1 VLVVSILIWFIVRN
15 YCLLTTSLAPGWC
28 KERLLVLGCRQLE
41 SPAGFMSSP
50 RKQHARGTPGQTS
63 RSALERDALLSARAL
78 VDRMRTLYRELER
91 MTDAPITVHRALAC
105 IGEDPGIPASR
116 LATRLGMQRP
126 AVSHVLKG
134 LAARGWIERRRHE
147 GDQRS
152 VQIHPTAD
160 GQQILR
166 ATSGRAVGTLQRA
179 VRGLGARQL
188 QQLAD
193 GLAALLARLP
203 DAQPPQP
210 RSPAAMISRRGATAP
225 RSRVSGRA

>member
-1 VLVVSILIWFIVRN
+1 M
-15 YCLLTTSLAPGWC
+15 
-28 KERLLVLGCRQLE
+28 LGCEHRE
-41 SPAGFMSSP
+41 VSAGFMSSP
-50 RKQHARGTPGQTS
+50 RKRIARNTPGLTT
-63 RSALERDALLSARAL
+63 RSALERDALLSARSL

-91 MTDAPITVHRALAC
+91 ATDAPITVHRALAC
-105 IGEDPGIPASR
+105 IGEEPGIPASR

-147 GDQRS
+147 RDQRS
-152 VQIHPTAD
+152 VQIHATAD

-179 VRGLGARQL
+179 VRGMSARQL
-188 QQLAD
+188 RQLAD

-203 DAQPPQP
+203 DAQPSQAS
-210 RSPAAMISRRGATAP
+210 SPAATRSLHGANAS
-225 RSRVSGRA
+225 RSRLIGRA

>member
-1 VLVVSILIWFIVRN
+1 MLR
-15 YCLLTTSLAPGWC
+15 
-28 KERLLVLGCRQLE
+28 CRQLE
-41 SPAGFMSSP
+41 VPAGFMSPP
-50 RKQHARGTPGQTS
+50 RKRLVRNTAGLTRRG
-63 RSALERDALLSARAL
+63 ALERDALLSARAL

-91 MTDAPITVHRALAC
+91 ATDAPITVHRALAC
-105 IGEDPGIPASR
+105 IGEEPGIPASR

-152 VQIHPTAD
+152 VHIHATAD
-160 GQQILR
+160 GQQIMR

-179 VRGLGARQL
+179 VRGMSARQL
-188 QQLAD
+188 RQLAD

-203 DAQPPQP
+203 DAPPALAPSAAADASQ
-210 RSPAAMISRRGATAP
+210 RSVKSP
-225 RSRVSGRA
+225 RSRLSGNA

>member
-1 VLVVSILIWFIVRN
+1 
-15 YCLLTTSLAPGWC
+15 
-28 KERLLVLGCRQLE
+28 
-41 SPAGFMSSP
+41 MSSP
-50 RKQHARGTPGQTS
+50 RKRIVRSTPGLTT
-63 RSALERDALLSARAL
+63 RGALEREALLSARAL

-134 LAARGWIERRRHE
+134 LVARGWIERRRHE

-152 VQIHPTAD
+152 VQIHPTSD

-179 VRGLGARQL
+179 VRGLNARQL
-188 QQLAD
+188 QQLAG
-193 GLAALLARLP
+193 GLAALLALLP
-203 DAQPPQP
+203 DAPPP
-210 RSPAAMISRRGATAP
+210 RTRARLATTSRRGVSAP
-225 RSRVSGRA
+225 RSRVSVRA

>member
-1 VLVVSILIWFIVRN
+1 VLRCSQR
-15 YCLLTTSLAPGWC
+15 
-28 KERLLVLGCRQLE
+28 E

-50 RKQHARGTPGQTS
+50 RKRIVRNTPALT
-63 RSALERDALLSARAL
+63 RRNTLERDALLAARAL

-105 IGEDPGIPASR
+105 IGEEPGIPASR

-134 LAARGWIERRRHE
+134 LVARGWIERRRHE

-160 GQQILR
+160 GLQILR

-179 VRGLGARQL
+179 VRGLSARQL

-203 DAQPPQP
+203 EARPSQAPS
-210 RSPAAMISRRGATAP
+210 RAAIAP
-225 RSRVSGRA
+225 RRAINAPRARLSDRA

>member
-1 VLVVSILIWFIVRN
+1 
-15 YCLLTTSLAPGWC
+15 
-28 KERLLVLGCRQLE
+28 VLG
-41 SPAGFMSSP
+41 STPFDSTTGFMSSP
-50 RKQHARGTPGQTS
+50 RKRIVRSTPGLTT
-63 RSALERDALLSARAL
+63 RGALERDALLSARAL

-105 IGEDPGIPASR
+105 IGEEPGIPSSR

-179 VRGLGARQL
+179 VRGLSARQL
-188 QQLAD
+188 RQLAD

-203 DAQPPQP
+203 DAQPPEA
-210 RSPAAMISRRGATAP
+210 RSAGTAVSRRSVSAL
-225 RSRVSGRA
+225 RSRASGRA

>member
-1 VLVVSILIWFIVRN
+1 MSSSSRRAA
-15 YCLLTTSLAPGWC
+15 SGKPGVT
-28 KERLLVLGCRQLE
+28 RRDALE
-41 SPAGFMSSP
+41 S
-50 RKQHARGTPGQTS
+50 
-63 RSALERDALLSARAL
+63 EALLSARAL

-105 IGEDPGIPASR
+105 IGEDPGLPASK

-134 LAARGWIERRRHE
+134 LVARGWIERRRHE

-152 VQIHPTAD
+152 VQIHLTPE

-166 ATSGRAVGTLQRA
+166 ATGGRAVGTLQRA
-179 VRGLGARQL
+179 VRGLSTREL
-188 QQLAD
+188 HQLAT

-203 DAQPPQP
+203 VASAGQPTSRASALARRPVTAQRA
-210 RSPAAMISRRGATAP
+210 RSA
-225 RSRVSGRA
+225 GRH

>member
-1 VLVVSILIWFIVRN
+1 M
-15 YCLLTTSLAPGWC
+15 
-28 KERLLVLGCRQLE
+28 LGCRQPE
-41 SPAGFMSSP
+41 APAGFMSSP
-50 RKQHARGTPGQTS
+50 RKPITRNTPGLTR
-63 RSALERDALLSARAL
+63 RSNLERDALLSARAL
-78 VDRMRTLYRELER
+78 VDRMRALYRELER
-91 MTDAPITVHRALAC
+91 ATDAPITVHRALAC
-105 IGEDPGIPASR
+105 IGEEPGIPASR

-179 VRGLGARQL
+179 VRGMSARQL
-188 QQLAD
+188 EQLAA
-193 GLAALLARLP
+193 GLAALLDRLP
-203 DAQPPQP
+203 DAPPSLA
-210 RSPAAMISRRGATAP
+210 RSPAANVSRRIANAP
-225 RSRVSGRA
+225 PSRPGGRP

>member
-1 VLVVSILIWFIVRN
+1 
-15 YCLLTTSLAPGWC
+15 
-28 KERLLVLGCRQLE
+28 
-41 SPAGFMSSP
+41 MSSP
-50 RKQHARGTPGQTS
+50 RKRILRNTQSLTTRGT
-63 RSALERDALLSARAL
+63 LERDALLSARSL

-91 MTDAPITVHRALAC
+91 LTDAPITVHRALTC
-105 IGEDPGIPASR
+105 IGEEPGIPASR
-116 LATRLGMQRP
+116 LALRLGMQRP

-152 VQIHPTAD
+152 VQIHPTPD

-179 VRGLGARQL
+179 VRSLHPRQL

-203 DAQPPQP
+203 DPRPPLS
-210 RSPAAMISRRGATAP
+210 RSPAATISRRSASTS
-225 RSRVSGRA
+225 RSRVSGRT

>member
-1 VLVVSILIWFIVRN
+1 
-15 YCLLTTSLAPGWC
+15 
-28 KERLLVLGCRQLE
+28 
-41 SPAGFMSSP
+41 MSSP
-50 RKQHARGTPGQTS
+50 RKRIVRSTPGLTTRGT
-63 RSALERDALLSARAL
+63 LERDALLSARAL

-91 MTDAPITVHRALAC
+91 TTDAPITVHRALAC
-105 IGEDPGIPASR
+105 IGEEPGIPASR

-134 LAARGWIERRRHE
+134 LVARGWIERRRHE

-179 VRGLGARQL
+179 VRGLKARHL

-193 GLAALLARLP
+193 GLAALLALLP
-203 DAQPPQP
+203 DAPPPQTRAPVATIP
-210 RSPAAMISRRGATAP
+210 RRSMSAP
-225 RSRVSGRA
+225 RSRVSVRA

>member
-1 VLVVSILIWFIVRN
+1 
-15 YCLLTTSLAPGWC
+15 
-28 KERLLVLGCRQLE
+28 
-41 SPAGFMSSP
+41 MSSA
-50 RKQHARGTPGQTS
+50 RKRSIRNTS
-63 RSALERDALLSARAL
+63 GLTGRSALERDALLSARAL

-91 MTDAPITVHRALAC
+91 MTEAPITVHRALTC
-105 IGEDPGIPASR
+105 IGEEPGIPASR

-134 LAARGWIERRRHE
+134 LVARGWIERRRHE

-160 GQQILR
+160 GLQVLR

-179 VRGLGARQL
+179 VRGLSVREL

-193 GLAALLARLP
+193 GLAALLVRLP
-203 DAQPPQP
+203 DAQPSQAP
-210 RSPAAMISRRGATAP
+210 SPAAIISRRGVNAP
-225 RSRVSGRA
+225 RTRLSGRA

>member
-1 VLVVSILIWFIVRN
+1 
-15 YCLLTTSLAPGWC
+15 
-28 KERLLVLGCRQLE
+28 
-41 SPAGFMSSP
+41 
-50 RKQHARGTPGQTS
+50 
-63 RSALERDALLSARAL
+63 
-78 VDRMRTLYRELER
+78 MRTLYRELER

-134 LAARGWIERRRHE
+134 LVARGWIERRRHE

-152 VQIHPTAD
+152 VQIHPTVD
-160 GQQILR
+160 GLQILR

-179 VRGLGARQL
+179 VRGLSARQL
-188 QQLAD
+188 QQLAA

-203 DAQPPQP
+203 VAQPSQAP
-210 RSPAAMISRRGATAP
+210 SPAAIMSRRGMNAR
-225 RSRVSGRA
+225 RSRLSVRT

>member
-1 VLVVSILIWFIVRN
+1 
-15 YCLLTTSLAPGWC
+15 
-28 KERLLVLGCRQLE
+28 
-41 SPAGFMSSP
+41 MSSP
-50 RKQHARGTPGQTS
+50 RKRILRSTPGLTT
-63 RSALERDALLSARAL
+63 RGALERDALLSARAL

-105 IGEDPGIPASR
+105 IGEEPGIPASR
-116 LATRLGMQRP
+116 LALCLGMQRP

-134 LAARGWIERRRHE
+134 LVARGWIERRRHE
-147 GDQRS
+147 CDQRS

-179 VRGLGARQL
+179 VRGLNARQL

-193 GLAALLARLP
+193 GLAALLVHLP
-203 DAQPPQP
+203 EPPPPQH
-210 RSPAAMISRRGATAP
+210 RSPVATVSRRSVGAP
-225 RSRVSGRA
+225 RPRVSGRA

>member
-1 VLVVSILIWFIVRN
+1 
-15 YCLLTTSLAPGWC
+15 
-28 KERLLVLGCRQLE
+28 VLGSVQFDTT
-41 SPAGFMSSP
+41 AGFMSSP
-50 RKQHARGTPGQTS
+50 RKRTVRSTPGLTT
-63 RSALERDALLSARAL
+63 RGALERDALLSARSL

-105 IGEDPGIPASR
+105 IGEEPGIPASR
-116 LATRLGMQRP
+116 LAARLGMQRP

-134 LAARGWIERRRHE
+134 LVARGWIERRRHE

-179 VRGLGARQL
+179 VRGLSARQL
-188 QQLAD
+188 RQLAD

-203 DAQPPQP
+203 ETQPPQS
-210 RSPAAMISRRGATAP
+210 RSAAATIARPAVSAP

>member
-1 VLVVSILIWFIVRN
+1 
-15 YCLLTTSLAPGWC
+15 
-28 KERLLVLGCRQLE
+28 
-41 SPAGFMSSP
+41 MSST
-50 RKQHARGTPGQTS
+50 RKRTGRTASGLTR
-63 RSALERDALLSARAL
+63 RAALERDALLSARAL

-160 GQQILR
+160 GHQILR

-179 VRGLGARQL
+179 VRGLSAGQL
-188 QQLAD
+188 EQLAG

-203 DAQPPQP
+203 APQAP
-210 RSPAAMISRRGATAP
+210 QARSPAAAAPRRGVNSSRP
-225 RSRVSGRA
+225 RVSGRA

>member
-1 VLVVSILIWFIVRN
+1 
-15 YCLLTTSLAPGWC
+15 
-28 KERLLVLGCRQLE
+28 
-41 SPAGFMSSP
+41 MSSP
-50 RKQHARGTPGQTS
+50 RKRIARNTPGLT
-63 RSALERDALLSARAL
+63 RRNALERDSLLSARAL

-91 MTDAPITVHRALAC
+91 ATDAPITVHRALAC
-105 IGEDPGIPASR
+105 IGEEPGIPASR

-152 VQIHPTAD
+152 VQIHATAE
-160 GQQILR
+160 GQQIMR

-179 VRGLGARQL
+179 VRGMSAREL
-188 QQLAD
+188 QQLAE

-203 DAQPPQP
+203 DAQPP
-210 RSPAAMISRRGATAP
+210 RAATPAVHASRRSTNAR
-225 RSRVSGRA
+225 RSRFSGRA

>member
-1 VLVVSILIWFIVRN
+1 
-15 YCLLTTSLAPGWC
+15 
-28 KERLLVLGCRQLE
+28 
-41 SPAGFMSSP
+41 MSSA
-50 RKQHARGTPGQTS
+50 RKRSTRSSSGLTG

-91 MTDAPITVHRALAC
+91 MTDAPITVHRALSC
-105 IGEDPGIPASR
+105 IGEEPGIPASR

-134 LAARGWIERRRHE
+134 LVARGWIERRRDD

-160 GQQILR
+160 GLQILR

-179 VRGLGARQL
+179 VRGLSAREL
-188 QQLAD
+188 RQLAD
-193 GLAALLARLP
+193 GLAALLLRLP
-203 DAQPPQP
+203 DAQP
-210 RSPAAMISRRGATAP
+210 SHASSSTAISSRRGVNVP
-225 RSRVSGRA
+225 RSRLAGRA